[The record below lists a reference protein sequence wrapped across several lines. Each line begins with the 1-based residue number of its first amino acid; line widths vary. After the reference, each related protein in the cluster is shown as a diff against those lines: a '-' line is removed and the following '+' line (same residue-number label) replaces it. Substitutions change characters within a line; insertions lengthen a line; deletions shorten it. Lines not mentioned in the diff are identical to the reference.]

1 MAANG
6 GVEGG
11 ATERAVLL
19 SLSAVGS
26 EGVGERAG
34 GRGGVNARR
43 VVDGLWNM
51 RLVANLG
58 DLELG
63 KWEISRTRDGALANE
78 ANERSTGSA
87 AEDRGNT
94 HCGSYVGIRCVE
106 VGGW

>member
-6 GVEGG
+6 AVEGG

-26 EGVGERAG
+26 EGVRERAG

-51 RLVANLG
+51 RLGQV
-58 DLELG
+58 
-63 KWEISRTRDGALANE
+63 
-78 ANERSTGSA
+78 
-87 AEDRGNT
+87 
-94 HCGSYVGIRCVE
+94 
-106 VGGW
+106 